1 MLRYKLTHPEILA
14 ALSAAGHGSRVLI
27 ADGHYPFT
35 TASGPNASH
44 VFLNLAPGKLTATE
58 VLEVLVDAMAF
69 EAAAVM
75 RPPAEEPLPAIFGEF
90 ARLLPKLEL
99 ELEHLDRFSF
109 YDAAKT
115 EDVTLVIA
123 TGDVRTYAN
132 ILLTLGVTGVTP

>member
-14 ALSAAGHGSRVLI
+14 GVAAAGHGSRVLI

-35 TASGPNASH
+35 TAAGPNATQ

-75 RPPAEEPLPAIFGEF
+75 RPPAEEPLPEIFGEF
-90 ARLLPKLEL
+90 SRLLPRL

-115 EDVTLVIA
+115 EDVALVIA
-123 TGDVRTYAN
+123 TGEVRTYAN

>member
-75 RPPAEEPLPAIFGEF
+75 RPPADEPLPKIFGEF
-90 ARLLPKLEL
+90 ARLLPRLEL
-99 ELEHLDRFSF
+99 EQLDRFSF

-123 TGDVRTYAN
+123 TGEVRTYAN

>member
-44 VFLNLAPGKLTATE
+44 VFLNLAPGTVTATE

-75 RPPAEEPLPAIFGEF
+75 RPPAGDPLPEIFGEF
-90 ARLLPKLEL
+90 ARLLPRL
-99 ELEHLDRFSF
+99 ELEHLDRFAF

-132 ILLTLGVTGVTP
+132 VLLTLGVTGVTP

>member
-1 MLRYKLTHPEILA
+1 MLRYTLTHPEILA
-14 ALSAAGHGSRVLI
+14 GLSAAGHGSKVLI

-35 TASGPNASH
+35 TASGPNTTH

-75 RPPAEEPLPAIFGEF
+75 RPPDGEPLPEIFAEF
-90 ARLLPKLEL
+90 SRLLPEI
-99 ELEHLDRFSF
+99 ELEHLDRFGF
-109 YDAAKT
+109 YDATKS
-115 EDVTLVIA
+115 EDVALVIA
-123 TGDVRTYAN
+123 TGEVRTYAN